1 MLPLRPRRD
10 TARVILASPD
20 DRVLLFRYL
29 LPVPWAQE
37 GWLTPGGA
45 IDPGETPARAALRE
59 LAEETGHLLPAT
71 GIGPAVA
78 INSGRWQDATGTT
91 ITTTNWY
98 FFARAA
104 SSDIDLSGQD
114 DSERRGLLGH
124 RWWTVSQLRGTL
136 DLVLPLGLAGLLGRL
151 LVDDKSQSPV
161 RLPWT

>member
-1 MLPLRPRRD
+1 MPRLRPRRD
-10 TARVILASPD
+10 TARVILANPD

-29 LPVPWAQE
+29 LPTPWARE

-45 IDPGETPARAALRE
+45 IGPGETPAQAAARE
-59 LAEETGHLLPAT
+59 LAEETGYLLPVT

-78 INSGRWQDATGTT
+78 VTSGRWQDASGTT

-104 SSDIDLSGQD
+104 SSHIDLSGQA

-124 RWWTVSQLRGTL
+124 RWWTVSELCATL
-136 DLVLPLGLAGLLGRL
+136 DPVLPIGLAALLRQL
-151 LVDDKSQSPV
+151 LADDKPQRPV
-161 RLPWT
+161 RLPWS